1 MKNLVLDNFY
11 KLVGN
16 SKKDQVRV
24 LIFHDIEKKN
34 FEKFEK
40 LLNYLI
46 KNFSIITP
54 EEFKIFSNHNLSK
67 FGNKKKIL
75 ITFDDGYKS
84 QKQIT
89 EKYLNPKNIKAIF
102 FLVSDFISIKSKIQ
116 AQAFVRNNFYK
127 NKSSVNLDND
137 IENMNIQ
144 DINFLIESGHTLG
157 AHTKTHL
164 QLSNIKN
171 ENELTSEI
179 LDCKKK
185 LEELFKKT
193 VIDDFAYTFGDYESI
208 NEKSLNIISKYY
220 KFIYSG
226 LRGNNLKIKNNVV
239 RRDAINMWETTN
251 VINCYLNG
259 YLDFIYEKKV
269 KNLENWIKT

>member
-1 MKNLVLDNFY
+1 MKNLLLENFY

-16 SKKDQVRV
+16 SKEDQIRV

-40 LLNYLI
+40 LLNYLK

-54 EEFKIFSNHNLSK
+54 EEFKIFSKHNLNK
-67 FGNKKKIL
+67 FENKKKIL

-89 EKYLNPKNIKAIF
+89 EKYLNPNNIKAIF
-102 FLVSDFISIKSKIQ
+102 FLVSDFISIQSKVQ

-127 NKSSVNLDND
+127 NKNKIKLDND
-137 IENMNIQ
+137 IQNMNIQ
-144 DINFLIESGHTLG
+144 DINFLIESGHTIG

-171 ENELTSEI
+171 EDELISEI
-179 LDCKKK
+179 FECKKK
-185 LEELFKKT
+185 LEDLFKKT
-193 VIDDFAYTFGDYESI
+193 TIDDFAYTFGDYESI

-259 YLDFIYEKKV
+259 YLDFI
-269 KNLENWIKT
+269 

>member
-1 MKNLVLDNFY
+1 MKNLILENFY

-16 SKKDQVRV
+16 SKEDQIRV

-54 EEFKIFSNHNLSK
+54 EEFKIFSKHNLNK
-67 FGNKKKIL
+67 FKNKKKIL

-89 EKYLNPKNIKAIF
+89 EKYLNPNNIKAIF
-102 FLVSDFISIKSKIQ
+102 FVVSDFISIKSKVQ

-127 NKSSVNLDND
+127 NKSNVKLDND

-269 KNLENWIKT
+269 KNLENWIKN

>member
-40 LLNYLI
+40 LLNHLI

-89 EKYLNPKNIKAIF
+89 EK
-102 FLVSDFISIKSKIQ
+102 
-116 AQAFVRNNFYK
+116 
-127 NKSSVNLDND
+127 
-137 IENMNIQ
+137 
-144 DINFLIESGHTLG
+144 
-157 AHTKTHL
+157 
-164 QLSNIKN
+164 
-171 ENELTSEI
+171 
-179 LDCKKK
+179 
-185 LEELFKKT
+185 
-193 VIDDFAYTFGDYESI
+193 
-208 NEKSLNIISKYY
+208 
-220 KFIYSG
+220 
-226 LRGNNLKIKNNVV
+226 
-239 RRDAINMWETTN
+239 
-251 VINCYLNG
+251 
-259 YLDFIYEKKV
+259 
-269 KNLENWIKT
+269 